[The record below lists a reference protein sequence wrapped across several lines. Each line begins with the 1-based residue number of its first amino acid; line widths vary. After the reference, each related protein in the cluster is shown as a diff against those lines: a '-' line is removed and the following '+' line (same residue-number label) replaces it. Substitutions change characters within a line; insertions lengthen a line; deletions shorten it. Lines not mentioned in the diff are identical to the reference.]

1 MRLKL
6 LPLFTAFAAAVS
18 LFGAASVKTKAA
30 DEHIH
35 KLCVGSSCT
44 DDSHGDIHW
53 TAWNGGASLN
63 TGNYYLSGD
72 VTLTQNLTIPGDA
85 DVNLCLNG
93 YVLNLNG
100 DNRINVE
107 GNLNICDCG
116 ENRTTH
122 KFSSKQFTVNNRG
135 TFSGLWELNENS
147 GTHSIKGGVITG
159 SISGQ
164 NLDGESWYNQFSS
177 AIMIRT
183 VNNKSGALSLYS
195 GNICGNIEGAV
206 GFESQ
211 GSFAMHGGKICG
223 NVGEWSSAV
232 SPNWSAN
239 SIVLDGG
246 EISNNI
252 SVCGN
257 DYGLGGAVH
266 IEENNVSLGGSVKIK
281 DNHYITK
288 TGEFAAGDLVVDG
301 TNRNNYCFSITSA
314 LTDEAD
320 IGLYAWYEGK
330 VGESLTGHTITKSD
344 LAKFTLQNPKY
355 DLRLTDD
362 NSIELCKPHTAHTW
376 SEDWSVD
383 DTYHWHEC
391 TYPDCSLADNSQ
403 KDGYEEHK
411 WNSGIITIPA
421 TEENEGVRTFTC
433 TICGKTKTE
442 SIPKLPSGDVSKPD
456 VSSVPETSD
465 EPSFPETPD
474 IPSIPEVSDESF
486 ESEEPSDSDISSVS
500 SKQEVS
506 ESNEHSETSNSFSD
520 SSESFAN
527 PETGRSYALF
537 MAAVITV
544 AAMAI
549 CVCRQKK

>member
-1 MRLKL
+1 
-6 LPLFTAFAAAVS
+6 
-18 LFGAASVKTKAA
+18 
-30 DEHIH
+30 
-35 KLCVGSSCT
+35 
-44 DDSHGDIHW
+44 
-53 TAWNGGASLN
+53 
-63 TGNYYLSGD
+63 
-72 VTLTQNLTIPGDA
+72 
-85 DVNLCLNG
+85 
-93 YVLNLNG
+93 
-100 DNRINVE
+100 
-107 GNLNICDCG
+107 
-116 ENRTTH
+116 
-122 KFSSKQFTVNNRG
+122 
-135 TFSGLWELNENS
+135 
-147 GTHSIKGGVITG
+147 
-159 SISGQ
+159 
-164 NLDGESWYNQFSS
+164 
-177 AIMIRT
+177 MIRT
-183 VNNKSGALSLYS
+183 VNNKSGALSLCS

-362 NSIELCKPHTAHTW
+362 NSIELCKPHTVHTW

-403 KDGYEEHK
+403 KNGYEEHK

-421 TEENEGVRTFTC
+421 TEENEGEKTFTC

-456 VSSVPETSD
+456 VSSVPEHPTSHHSRKR
-465 EPSFPETPD
+465 PTFQAFPKYPMNLLNPKSRL
-474 IPSIPEVSDESF
+474 IPIFQVCLRSRKFPNPTNIPKRQTVLPILRKVLQIPKPVDH
-486 ESEEPSDSDISSVS
+486 I
-500 SKQEVS
+500 
-506 ESNEHSETSNSFSD
+506 
-520 SSESFAN
+520 
-527 PETGRSYALF
+527 LF
-537 MAAVITV
+537 LW
-544 AAMAI
+544 
-549 CVCRQKK
+549 RLS